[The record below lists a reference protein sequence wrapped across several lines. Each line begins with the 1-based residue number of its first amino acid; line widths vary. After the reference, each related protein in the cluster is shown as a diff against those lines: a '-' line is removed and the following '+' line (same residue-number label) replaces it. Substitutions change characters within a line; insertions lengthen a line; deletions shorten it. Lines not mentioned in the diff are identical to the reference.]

1 MPRDYDI
8 PYAFTLAVI
17 PNARGVQVVKTSV
30 FRREL
35 HKLNHDWSLQRCNE
49 WIAREQTFFMDIT
62 EGDSTD
68 RTYALR
74 NMGRV
79 L

>member
-1 MPRDYDI
+1 MPRNYDI
-8 PYAFTLAVI
+8 PYAFTLAIVR
-17 PNARGVQVVKTSV
+17 NARGVQVVRTSA
-30 FRREL
+30 FRTEL

-49 WIAREQTFFMDIT
+49 WITRKQTFFMDIT
-62 EGDSTD
+62 DGDSSD

-79 L
+79 I